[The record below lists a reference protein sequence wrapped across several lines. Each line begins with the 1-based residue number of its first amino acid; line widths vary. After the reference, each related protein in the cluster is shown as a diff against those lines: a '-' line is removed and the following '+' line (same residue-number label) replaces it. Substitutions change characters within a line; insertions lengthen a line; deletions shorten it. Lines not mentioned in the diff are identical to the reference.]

1 VGHTVRRCPQPEG
14 SGENEYG
21 SDDAAGFG
29 ADFGH
34 NDTQQNESTFTGTD
48 QVADQ
53 LAQLNTDEPSDDPVW

>member
-21 SDDAAGFG
+21 GDNDAAGGFG
-29 ADFGH
+29 GDFGH
-34 NDTQQNESTFTGTD
+34 DDTQ

-53 LAQLNTDEPSDDPVW
+53 LAQLSTDQPSDDLW